1 MPSVFQDLALSKPSV
16 FCGCVGVRLEVNRL
30 LAWFTLAMEAE
41 LETLPSLLVHTSDGS
56 RAGNASVLIGS
67 HVDVCDVCSIEAEE
81 AMEEKR
87 TFRFFRLRF
96 CRASACACFRSP
108 FS

>member
-1 MPSVFQDLALSKPSV
+1 
-16 FCGCVGVRLEVNRL
+16 
-30 LAWFTLAMEAE
+30 MEAE
-41 LETLPSLLVHTSDGS
+41 LETLPSLLVHTSIFASRGEQAFSLVHTSDGN

-67 HVDVCDVCSIEAEE
+67 HVDVCDASSIEAEE
-81 AMEEKR
+81 AMEEKG
-87 TFRFFRLRF
+87 TIRFFRLRF